1 MNEYKTAKPLI
12 LMTKPVGAQCNM
24 KCSYCYYLE
33 KESLQHSAPRIMDDV
48 TLEIFI
54 KNYIMA
60 QNGGFAHFIW
70 HGGESFMAGV
80 DFYQKVVDLQYKVTT
95 KKRNAE
101 RYSDRIELQG
111 FQSCFRLFVKPSQ
124 SPLKPNQDA
133 ATLLVRNHAR
143 KGDKRTRIAKQGVK
157 D

>member
-54 KNYIMA
+54 KNYIKA
-60 QNGGFAHFIW
+60 
-70 HGGESFMAGV
+70 
-80 DFYQKVVDLQYKVTT
+80 TT
-95 KKRNAE
+95 
-101 RYSDRIELQG
+101 
-111 FQSCFRLFVKPSQ
+111 V
-124 SPLKPNQDA
+124 
-133 ATLLVRNHAR
+133 H
-143 KGDKRTRIAKQGVK
+143 
-157 D
+157 

>member
-54 KNYIMA
+54 KNYIKA

-70 HGGESFMAGV
+70 HGGESFMI
-80 DFYQKVVDLQYKVTT
+80 FI
-95 KKRNAE
+95 KKSLIYNTNMLMGLRL
-101 RYSDRIELQG
+101 STV
-111 FQSCFRLFVKPSQ
+111 FRQTGL
-124 SPLKPNQDA
+124 
-133 ATLLVRNHAR
+133 
-143 KGDKRTRIAKQGVK
+143 
-157 D
+157 